1 MKKDIT
7 ICFRTSTQI
16 RGSLEKIA
24 EEERKTVS
32 SVIET
37 ILYNTLKEKKALPAI
52 SKEKRKYAR
61 KKLAIPAL
69 INEIGAETREFSQ
82 GTILDI
88 SLGGIRMSIPRGA
101 KCEISTDNETNELNI
116 VFALPY
122 ESRPVNVKCRPQ
134 RIADAAE
141 DSIQVGASFVDSDFQ
156 SYQTLQRYLI

>member
-37 ILYNTLKEKKALPAI
+37 ILYNALKEKKALPAI
-52 SKEKRKYAR
+52 GKEKRKHAR

-69 INEIGAETREFSQ
+69 INEIGAETKEFSQ

-88 SLGGIRMSIPRGA
+88 SLGGVRIAIPRGA
-101 KCEISTDNETNELNI
+101 KCEISTDNETYELNI

-141 DSIQVGASFVDSDFQ
+141 GNLQVGASFVDSDFQ